1 MFRCVNWLRRLNLAL
16 ISLFLIGIV
25 LFYGIVRL
33 REGQVS
39 LNGQVGTRLMGLEES
54 LYVIKPKD
62 DPNILRN
69 FSSISLLH
77 GQAIAKESG
86 KANSQPVPLEEIN
99 ISQPPDNE
107 LPYKD
112 SQTPHKDSQTPG
124 KDSQTP
130 GKDSQTPGKDSQ
142 TPDKDSQTPDK
153 DSQTP
158 DKDSQTP
165 DKDSQTPDKDSQTP
179 GKDSQTPG
187 KDSQT
192 PDKDSQTPDKDSQTP
207 DKDSQTPDKDSQTP
221 DKDSQTPG
229 KDSQTPGKDSQTP
242 DKDSQTPDKD
252 SQTPDK
258 DSQTPDKDSQ
268 TPDKDSQTP
277 DRDRQTPDKDSQ
289 TPDKDSQTPGKDSQ
303 TPDKDSQTP
312 GKDSQ
317 TPGNDSQTPDK
328 DIQTSDKDSETPKVS
343 VQDKVENHQL
353 GKDNVV
359 PPPKP
364 KVDRFSAQPID
375 STLAMPLIKG
385 TKYFDAFVRQKY
397 LGCKTMITRDTNVAY
412 GKCRNFTNMHFIN
425 GSGLVA
431 MPSFPGS
438 GSTWT
443 RTALEQATGIYTGSV
458 YCDWGLKSKGFAGE
472 WIVSANVLTV
482 KTHLPSRE
490 LFPKAN
496 QFGDPNKYKDITAVI
511 LLVRNPLESFISKW
525 NFLQTS
531 GSHVAITAP
540 DHFGMCHCDQ

>member
-16 ISLFLIGIV
+16 VSLFLIGIV

-39 LNGQVGTRLMGLEES
+39 LNGQVGTRLMGLEEA

-86 KANSQPVPLEEIN
+86 KANSQPVLLEEIN

-112 SQTPHKDSQTPG
+112 SQTS
-124 KDSQTP
+124 
-130 GKDSQTPGKDSQ
+130 
-142 TPDKDSQTPDK
+142 
-153 DSQTP
+153 
-158 DKDSQTP
+158 

-192 PDKDSQTPDKDSQTP
+192 P
-207 DKDSQTPDKDSQTP
+207 
-221 DKDSQTPG
+221 
-229 KDSQTPGKDSQTP
+229 
-242 DKDSQTPDKD
+242 
-252 SQTPDK
+252 
-258 DSQTPDKDSQ
+258 
-268 TPDKDSQTP
+268 
-277 DRDRQTPDKDSQ
+277 
-289 TPDKDSQTPGKDSQ
+289 
-303 TPDKDSQTP
+303 
-312 GKDSQ
+312 
-317 TPGNDSQTPDK
+317 GNGSQTPDK

-385 TKYFDAFVRQKY
+385 TEYFDAFVRQKY

-431 MPSFPGS
+431 MPSFPGF

-496 QFGDPNKYKDITAVI
+496 QFRDPNKYKDITAVI

-540 DHFGMCHCDQ
+540 DHFGMYHCDQ